1 MVLVATAVVAT
12 LWLAASN
19 QLILYIHPRYVVFTV
34 IMAAIALAV
43 IVASIIAR
51 PAHDHDEADT
61 PRQKVVSV
69 AAIAT
74 SLILG
79 IGLIAVP
86 PAVLTSSTVA
96 QRDINSAG
104 VGADV
109 TSVDDAAAG
118 PDSAFAKFT
127 VLDWASLLRQ
137 TSDLAFYDAKPVDV
151 VGFVTEDPDDPQN
164 VFYVSRFVITCCAVD
179 AQPVGVPVYLQ
190 NWKDTYS
197 ADDWVEVTGTFGANP
212 SSKSTQPI
220 AVQPGDAGIE
230 KIEEPGDP
238 YLF

>member
-1 MVLVATAVVAT
+1 MLVATAVVAT

-34 IMAAIALAV
+34 IMAVIALGV
-43 IVASIIAR
+43 IVASVIAK
-51 PAHDHDEADT
+51 PAHEHDDPDS
-61 PRQKVVSV
+61 PRQKVVSI
-69 AAIAT
+69 AALAT
-74 SLILG
+74 SLVLG
-79 IGLIAVP
+79 IGLVAVP

-118 PDSAFAKFT
+118 PDSASADFT

-137 TSDLAFYDAKPVDV
+137 TSDLAFYDAKPVDI

-179 AQPVGVPVYLQ
+179 AQPVGVPVYAPD
-190 NWKDTYS
+190 WRETYS
-197 ADDWVEVTGTFGANP
+197 PDDWVEVTGTFGANP
-212 SSKSTQPI
+212 SNKSTQPI
-220 AVQPGDAGIE
+220 AVQPGDAGISA
-230 KIEEPGDP
+230 IDEPGDP